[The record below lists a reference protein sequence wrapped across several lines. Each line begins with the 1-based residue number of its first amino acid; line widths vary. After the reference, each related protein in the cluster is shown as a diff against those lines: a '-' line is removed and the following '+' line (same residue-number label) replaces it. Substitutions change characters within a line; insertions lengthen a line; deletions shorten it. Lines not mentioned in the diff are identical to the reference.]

1 MSDLYATSEERDRR
15 GVRLAI
21 YGLAGMLG
29 GLYLAGWL
37 FIGATVPD
45 HTEVA
50 GVDIGGLSPG
60 AAGDRL
66 RAQLGDKVDDPIPLE
81 WQGHRF
87 QLDPETAGLQ
97 FDVAATVR
105 AAGGGRS
112 WNPLHMTE
120 NLMTSGDVR
129 PVIDVDQQA
138 FEAALDNIAQQIDR
152 AAVEPRVVFTANG
165 DRKLLQAR
173 SGHALDRPAVEDDIV
188 SAYLRS
194 DQPVQLRIKAV
205 EATVGTHEIT
215 NAVDRM
221 AGPATS
227 GPIRLRLPNRTVDLT
242 VPEFAPA
249 LSLRGSD
256 GAVAPAFDV
265 GRLTQTTAGLRQRID
280 VPPRNAR
287 VILRHGRPA
296 IIPSRPGRRL
306 MPAQMANVIAPVL
319 MRTGPARSAQ
329 IGTTTWPAGFT
340 TEDARALGIQRV
352 VSNFTTGFPRAGYLN
367 VNLRRATKLINGTV
381 LWPGETFS
389 FNDAVG
395 PRSSDNGFT
404 RGNDQRHGIA
414 RRVGAGVSQVSTT
427 LYNAAFFAGLQDV
440 QHHLHTTYNSSYPM
454 GREAIVS
461 WPGGDLEFKN
471 TTPYGV
477 LIQSWIHRS
486 SPHHRGQ
493 VHVRMWSTKYWD
505 INARHSAR
513 HNFRKPG
520 RSVDRTGRCHSVKGV
535 PGFDV
540 AVYRVFRRHGVQQI
554 DHKQTMRASY
564 LPVDAVA
571 CPPRHHR
578 HHHGHHHGHR
588 HRHHNGH
595 HGRRH

>member
-45 HTEVA
+45 DTDVA

-60 AAGDRL
+60 AAADRL
-66 RAQLGDKVDDPIPLE
+66 RSELAGKVDDPIQLE
-81 WQGHRF
+81 WQGHRY
-87 QLDPETAGLQ
+87 QLDPETAGLR

-112 WNPLHMTE
+112 WNPLRMTE
-120 NLMTSGDVR
+120 NLMASGEAR
-129 PVIDVDQQA
+129 PVIDVDQQT
-138 FEAALDNIAQQIDR
+138 FDAALDDIARQVDQ
-152 AAVEPRVVFTANG
+152 AAREPRVVFAANG

-173 SGHALDRPAVEDDIV
+173 SGRTLDRPAVEDDIV
-188 SAYLRS
+188 TAYLRS

-205 EATVGTHEIT
+205 EATVGTDEIT

-227 GPIRLRLPNRTVDLT
+227 GPIRLRMPNRTVDLT

-249 LSLRGSD
+249 LSLRGD
-256 GAVAPAFDV
+256 NGTVAPAFDV
-265 GRLTQTTAGLRQRID
+265 GRLSQTTAGLRQRID

-287 VILRHGRPA
+287 IVLRHDHPVVV
-296 IIPSRPGRRL
+296 PSRPGRRL
-306 MPAQMANVIAPVL
+306 VPAQVADVIAPVL
-319 MRTGPARSAQ
+319 LHTGPARSAQ
-329 IGTTTWPAGFT
+329 IATTTWPARFT
-340 TEDARALGIQRV
+340 TQDARDLGVRRV
-352 VSNFTTGFPRAGYLN
+352 VSSYTTGFPRAGYLN

-381 LWPGETFS
+381 LRPGETFS
-389 FNDAVG
+389 FNQAVG
-395 PRSSDNGFT
+395 PRSRDNGFT
-404 RGNDQRHGIA
+404 RGNDQRRGIA
-414 RRVGAGVSQVSTT
+414 RSLGGGVAQVSTT

-440 QHHLHTTYNSSYPM
+440 QHHLHTTYNSRYPM

-471 TTPYGV
+471 NTPHGV
-477 LIQSWIHRS
+477 LVQSWIDRS
-486 SPHHRGQ
+486 TPHHRGK
-493 VHVRMWSTKYWD
+493 VHVRMWSTKTWD
-505 INARHSAR
+505 ITAGHSAR

-520 RSVDRTGRCHSVKGV
+520 RSIDRTGRCHAVKGQ

-540 AVYRVFRRHGVQQI
+540 AVYRTFRLPGSHQI
-554 DHKQTMRASY
+554 DHRETVRASY
-564 LPVDAVA
+564 LPVDAVY
-571 CPPRHHR
+571 CPPRHHHR
-578 HHHGHHHGHR
+578 GHHRHHHHHGHH
-588 HRHHNGH
+588 GH
-595 HGRRH
+595 HGQRH